1 VPSQGY
7 TVNPVYS
14 DDASEQQIVDLE
26 VISGRNSVGNDGQV
40 KNWQN
45 DYFEDE
51 YGNVH
56 HRFEEV
62 ELEDES
68 TPNTFNEDEYVE
80 LLLESNPKF
89 YHAQQWAIDN
99 LSDVEL
105 EEYNRLIDTSD
116 LGDLHKAMDW
126 LVEQYEQ
133 FADVPEASE
142 PEQVEEE
149 VEEEDLTES
158 DKMAINAAVHSL
170 NQTEALDYL
179 ADDWQEHV
187 QYAEQSG
194 DETYATVAA
203 ATASFHAGEVTAQE
217 AIDYCMSNCNMK
229 ELARVYK
236 HLMTQ

>member
-1 VPSQGY
+1 MPSQGY

-14 DDASEQQIVDLE
+14 DDASEQQLIDLE
-26 VISGRNSVGNDGQV
+26 VIGGRSSVGNDGQV

-45 DYFEDE
+45 DYFEDDQ
-51 YGNVH
+51 GNVH
-56 HRFEEV
+56 HRFSEV
-62 ELEDES
+62 ELNDES
-68 TPNTFNEDEYVE
+68 DPMSFNEDEYIE
-80 LLLESNPKF
+80 TLLESNPIF
-89 YHAQQWAIDN
+89 LDAQKWAVEN

-116 LGDLHKAMDW
+116 LGDLHRAMDW

-149 VEEEDLTES
+149 VDEEDLSES

-170 NQTEALDYL
+170 KKTEALDYV
-179 ADDWQEHV
+179 ADDWQEQV
-187 QYAEQSG
+187 ALAEQAG

-203 ATASFHAGEVTAQE
+203 ATASFHAGEVTAEE
-217 AIDYCMSNCNMK
+217 AIQYCMETCNMK

-236 HLMTQ
+236 HLMSQ